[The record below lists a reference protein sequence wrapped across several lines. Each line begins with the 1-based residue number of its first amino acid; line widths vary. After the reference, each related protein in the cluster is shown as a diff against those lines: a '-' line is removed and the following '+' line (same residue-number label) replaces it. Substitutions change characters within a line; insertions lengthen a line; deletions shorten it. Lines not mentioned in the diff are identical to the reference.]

1 MNYIKDWL
9 IPDLKNLE
17 ARRSSLS
24 HIREEIET
32 LKAEA
37 DAIKAVEYDRVTV
50 QGGGG
55 NVQEEKLLTNIAKR
69 QELEANYTVTKR
81 QVDELDALLAELPKD
96 ERLILERMF
105 INRERN
111 AAESLAVTLG
121 YDVSRIYQKK
131 NEALLDL
138 ARRRFGQVTQ

>member
-37 DAIKAVEYDRVTV
+37 DAIKAVEYDRDVV
-50 QGGGG
+50 QAGGT
-55 NVQEEKLLTNIAKR
+55 NTQEEKLLTNIAKR

-121 YDVSRIYQKK
+121 YDVSGIYRKK